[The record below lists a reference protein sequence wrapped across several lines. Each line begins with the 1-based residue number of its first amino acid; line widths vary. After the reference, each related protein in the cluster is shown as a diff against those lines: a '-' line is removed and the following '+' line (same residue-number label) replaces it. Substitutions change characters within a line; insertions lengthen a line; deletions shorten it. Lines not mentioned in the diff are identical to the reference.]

1 MASQKSIPVV
11 VLAVLL
17 TTEALDCKWVSIV
30 APVMLCTPRPI
41 LANQVDWARVGPVVI
56 LAPWPILAL
65 HRIGAS
71 VAHTTVGRWP
81 AGLRLLTSPAS
92 HRVDSRVIAHL
103 ANILYV
109 PVSLTGLSQENLTIT
124 IKFCLLSP
132 FPCFLVRLCMLLHLE
147 SLLHVVMV
155 RLEWL
160 ILQRRNGLF
169 LLLFSCGNSS
179 WPLLLILWGE

>member
-1 MASQKSIPVV
+1 MFAHIDRMASQKSIPVV

-41 LANQVDWARVGPVVI
+41 LANQADWARVGPVVI

-81 AGLRLLTSPAS
+81 AGLRLLASPAS

-132 FPCFLVRLCMLLHLE
+132 FPCFLVRPKSSKDEIRLVLLCRATTLLK
-147 SLLHVVMV
+147 
-155 RLEWL
+155 
-160 ILQRRNGLF
+160 QALF
-169 LLLFSCGNSS
+169 HFYTYSVCFFTLKVFFM
-179 WPLLLILWGE
+179 